1 MVMMILIFIWG
12 FSEAVCFFI
21 IPDVILTFYALCNKK
36 FKYVV
41 YANAAAVSGAMIGGI
56 TVFVWSSISPEH
68 AENFM
73 LGIPAVHEYMIEHV
87 HQTLENS
94 IFTALITG
102 PLFGVPYK
110 LFASAAPEY
119 TGMLIFLLFTIPARL
134 LRFLLVSSIAYL
146 LSHYIFKNLSFWLKT
161 VIWLIVWI
169 IVYIIYF
176 SIHSFF

>member
-1 MVMMILIFIWG
+1 
-12 FSEAVCFFI
+12 
-21 IPDVILTFYALCNKK
+21 
-36 FKYVV
+36 
-41 YANAAAVSGAMIGGI
+41 
-56 TVFVWSSISPEH
+56 
-68 AENFM
+68 
-73 LGIPAVHEYMIEHV
+73 MIEHV

-119 TGMLIFLLFTIPARL
+119 RNVNLSAFTIPARL
-134 LRFLLVSSIAYL
+134 LRFLLVSSIAYS

-176 SIHSFF
+176 SIHEFLLNNLFLLI